1 MTASFPLVPSSLRPL
16 VLGPLPPFVLSL
28 SKDSWPSRPFRLTRS
43 RKAAK
48 GSSFFFAASRLRVQN
63 PSVFRFNECAS

>member
-1 MTASFPLVPSSLRPL
+1 MTASFPLVPTPSL
-16 VLGPLPPFVLSL
+16 PFVLSL
-28 SKDSWPSRPFRLTRS
+28 SKDSSLTRPFRLTRS

-48 GSSFFFAASRLRVQN
+48 GSGILFFAASCLRVQN